1 MKLDRIVVLGGSGFI
16 GRHVVG
22 MLAAQGKQV
31 VVTTRRRER
40 AKHLFMLPTVE
51 VVQADAC
58 DPAQLAVVLRG
69 CDAVINLV
77 GVLQS
82 RPGEPYGVDFRRA
95 HADLPRVLVTA
106 CEQLHIPRVLH
117 MSALNASSKGP
128 SAYLRSKGDGENWM
142 FAEGKR
148 LAITV
153 FRPSVVFGPEDGFLN
168 LFAAAAASCS
178 GGAAGL
184 PRGEIPAGLCR
195 VTWRAQWCSPL
206 GERESFGKSYDLC
219 GPKVYSLRELVRFA
233 GRASGHPRP
242 VIGLSAKYSMLQSWM
257 MEWLPGK
264 LMSRDNVLSM
274 SLAQH
279 QRRAVSFRHS
289 ARCAGGGGAAIPA
302 GQIRVLALQPAA
314 LLCRKKDTGR
324 VKPLKLA
331 IANKNYSSWSMRP
344 WVLLAQAGIAFEE
357 IQLKFSDEGRVPGV
371 ERYSPDA
378 PGAGIDRRRRT
389 GVGFARHLR
398 GRGRVVSG

>member
-1 MKLDRIVVLGGSGFI
+1 MKMERIAVLGGSGFI

-22 MLAAQGKQV
+22 MLVEHGKQV

-51 VVQADAC
+51 VIEADVS
-58 DPAQLAVVLRG
+58 DPAQLAGALRG

-95 HADLPRVLVTA
+95 HAELPRELVAA
-106 CEQLHIPRVLH
+106 CEHLHIPRVLH
-117 MSALNASSKGP
+117 MSALNASSNGP

-153 FRPSVVFGPEDGFLN
+153 FRPSVVFGPEDRFLN
-168 LFAAAAASCS
+168 VFAALQRF
-178 GGAAGL
+178 L
-184 PRGEIPAGLCR
+184 PVVFLACPEAKFQPVYVEDVA
-195 VTWRAQWCSPL
+195 RAYVQAL
-206 GERESFGKSYDLC
+206 EERESFGKSYELC
-219 GPKVYSLRELVRFA
+219 GPKVYTLRELVKFA

-242 VIGLSAKYSMLQSWM
+242 VIGLNAKYSMLQAWI

-274 SLAQH
+274 SADN
-279 QRRAVSFRHS
+279 VSAAPFPFGIQPTALEAAAPVWLRGTY
-289 ARCAGGGGAAIPA
+289 ARS
-302 GQIRVLALQPAA
+302 RYA
-314 LLCRKKDTGR
+314 LLRFYAGRKTH
-324 VKPLKLA
+324 
-331 IANKNYSSWSMRP
+331 
-344 WVLLAQAGIAFEE
+344 
-357 IQLKFSDEGRVPGV
+357 
-371 ERYSPDA
+371 DA
-378 PGAGIDRRRRT
+378 
-389 GVGFARHLR
+389 
-398 GRGRVVSG
+398 

>member
-1 MKLDRIVVLGGSGFI
+1 MKLERIAVLGGSGFI
-16 GRHVVG
+16 GRHVVR
-22 MLAAQGKQV
+22 MLAEQGKRV

-51 VVQADAC
+51 VVQADVC
-58 DPAQLAVVLRG
+58 DPSQLAAVLRG

-95 HADLPRVLVTA
+95 HAELPRELVSA
-106 CEQLHIPRVLH
+106 CEHLHIPRLLH

-153 FRPSVVFGPEDGFLN
+153 FRPSVVFGPEDSFLN
-168 LFAAAAASCS
+168 LFALMQRFVPLVLLACPEAKFQPVYVEDVA
-178 GGAAGL
+178 
-184 PRGEIPAGLCR
+184 
-195 VTWRAQWCSPL
+195 RAL
-206 GERESFGKSYDLC
+206 VHALDDRASFGNTYDLC
-219 GPKVYSLRELVRFA
+219 GPKVYTLRALVKFA

-242 VIGLSAKYSMLQSWM
+242 IIGLSAKYSMLQAWI

-274 SLAQH
+274 SQDSTSAAPFPFGIQPT
-279 QRRAVSFRHS
+279 AVE
-289 ARCAGGGGAAIPA
+289 A
-302 GQIRVLALQPAA
+302 V
-314 LLCRKKDTGR
+314 
-324 VKPLKLA
+324 
-331 IANKNYSSWSMRP
+331 
-344 WVLLAQAGIAFEE
+344 
-357 IQLKFSDEGRVPGV
+357 
-371 ERYSPDA
+371 A
-378 PGAGIDRRRRT
+378 P
-389 GVGFARHLR
+389 VYLR
-398 GRGRVVSG
+398 GIYACSRFSLLRYHAGRKTREV